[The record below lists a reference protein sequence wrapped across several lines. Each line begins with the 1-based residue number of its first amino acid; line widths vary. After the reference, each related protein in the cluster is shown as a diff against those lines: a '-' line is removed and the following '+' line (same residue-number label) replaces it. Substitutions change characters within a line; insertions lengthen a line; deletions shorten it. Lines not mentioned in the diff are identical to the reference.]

1 MKGDKD
7 VLADLQT
14 ALTMEFTA
22 VHQYMLHA
30 HVLEDWGLDRLA
42 AKMREEMQ
50 EEMGH
55 AQQFMARI
63 MFLDGEPDAQS
74 MNSVARAQSLKD
86 MFEADLR
93 DEYEARAFYTDAS
106 NRAHAANDLGTRDM
120 FATIALDEE
129 GHIEWLET
137 QIGLLER
144 MGEPGFYQLYASGGG
159 GEANAE
165 TA

>member
-1 MKGDKD
+1 MKGDTN
-7 VLADLQT
+7 VLKDLQT

-22 VHQYMLHA
+22 AHQYMLHS

-42 AKMREEMQ
+42 AKMREEMD

-74 MNSVARAQSLKD
+74 MNSVARSQSLKD

-93 DEYEARAFYTDAS
+93 DEFEARSFYTEAS
-106 NRAHAANDLGTRDM
+106 NRAHEANDIGTRDM

-137 QIGLLER
+137 QLGLLER